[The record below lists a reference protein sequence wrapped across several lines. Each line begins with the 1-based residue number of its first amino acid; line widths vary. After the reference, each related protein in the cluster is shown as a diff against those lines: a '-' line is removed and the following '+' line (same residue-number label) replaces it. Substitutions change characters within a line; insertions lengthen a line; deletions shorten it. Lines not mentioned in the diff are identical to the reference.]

1 VPSGKKSK
9 QARRTAA
16 TRTPPPVQSKGGP
29 RRRQADPRV
38 LALAGGVAALVIIGI
53 VLGVVLSRGGGIS
66 LKDVPTV
73 GSLTNALPGAADV
86 ESQFKGIPQ
95 SGLTL
100 GSPEAPVTL
109 VEYIDLQ
116 CPFCQQFETQV
127 LPNILEKYV
136 RTGKVKVEA
145 RPLAFIGPADSI
157 RGRKAMLAAAEQNKA
172 FNFAQI
178 LYYNQGTENTGWL
191 DDSIIAQGAASI
203 PGLKVHVL
211 LDARSSGAIADQAK
225 VFDEEATADKVT
237 GTPTLYV
244 GKSGKKG
251 KLVPLTSATDQK
263 ALVDALDAALS
274 S

>member
-9 QARRTAA
+9 QARRAAA

-38 LALAGGVAALVIIGI
+38 LALAGGVVALAIVGI
-53 VLGVVLSRGGGIS
+53 VLGIVLSRGGGTS
-66 LKDVPTV
+66 LKDVQSV

-86 ESQFKGIPQ
+86 ESQLKGIPQ

-100 GSPEAPVTL
+100 GSPGAPVTL

-127 LPNILEKYV
+127 MPSILTRYV
-136 RTGKVKVEA
+136 RTGKVKIEA
-145 RPLAFIGPADSI
+145 RPLGFLGPDSV
-157 RGRKAMLAAAEQNKA
+157 RGRNAMLAAAEQNKA
-172 FNFAQI
+172 FNFSQI

-191 DDSIIAQGAASI
+191 DDSIIAQAAASV
-203 PGLKVHVL
+203 PGLQVHVL
-211 LDARSSGAIADQAK
+211 LAARSSGAVSDQAK
-225 VFDEEATADKVT
+225 GFDEQATADKVT
-237 GTPTLYV
+237 GTPTLYA
-244 GKSGKKG
+244 GKSGRKG

-263 ALVDALDAALS
+263 ALVDALDSALAS
-274 S
+274 

>member
-1 VPSGKKSK
+1 VH
-9 QARRTAA
+9 AI
-16 TRTPPPVQSKGGP
+16 GGG
-29 RRRQADPRV
+29 V
-38 LALAGGVAALVIIGI
+38 VALAIVGI
-53 VLGVVLSRGGGIS
+53 VLGIVLSRGGGSS
-66 LKDVPTV
+66 LSGVQSV

-86 ESQFKGIPQ
+86 QSQFKGIPQ
-95 SGLTL
+95 NGLTL
-100 GSPEAPVTL
+100 GSPTAPVTL

-127 LPNILEKYV
+127 MPNILTKYV
-136 RTGKVKVEA
+136 KTGKVKVEA

-157 RGRKAMLAAAEQNKA
+157 RGRNAMLAAAAQNRA

-191 DDSIIAQGAASI
+191 DDSIISQAAASI
-203 PGLKVHVL
+203 PGLQVHVL
-211 LDARSSGAIADQAK
+211 LAARSSGSISDQAK
-225 VFDEEATADKVT
+225 WFDEQATADKVT

-251 KLVPLTSATDQK
+251 KLVPLTGATDQK
-263 ALVDALDAALS
+263 TLVDALDTALS